1 MHSPS
6 AVVAVDLGKSRC
18 RVVVSES
25 DAGVGRRPARR
36 PLHEGAGAPG
46 LAAAGGVAA
55 ALESILPLRARLDVP
70 ISSISVGAAGAWT
83 APTAASELARR
94 LADTF
99 GVPAAVTSDVVSAH
113 AGALDGDAGVLLI
126 AGTGAA
132 ALGIDGDRIDGDG
145 IDGRGIDGSGPNG
158 ARATLVDGWGPELG
172 DFGSGSWLGRE
183 ALRAV
188 LRASVGLGPSTRLTD
203 AVAMSIGAPS
213 AIHPWLA
220 GDGPLPRRLATLAP
234 LVLDAAESGD
244 GVAAAIAAESIRLLA
259 ASAHAASKTDATAQA
274 ASMTAATAHAASSN
288 GAASNGASAS
298 SVDTVALHGGLTEH
312 VWFRA
317 RIEESLRAAGHAVV
331 ASAGDAL
338 DGALL
343 LAESA
348 DLPHE
353 RFVHRAE

>member
-1 MHSPS
+1 MPSPS

-18 RVVVSES
+18 RAIVSES
-25 DAGVGRRPARR
+25 DAVTGRRSGRR
-36 PLHEGAGAPG
+36 PLHEGVGAPG
-46 LAAAGGVAA
+46 LAATGGVTA

-99 GVPAAVTSDVVSAH
+99 GVPVVVTSDVVSAH
-113 AGALDGDAGVLLI
+113 AGALGGAGVLLI

-132 ALGIDGDRIDGDG
+132 ALGIDGSLNDDDDDDDDGGDDG
-145 IDGRGIDGSGPNG
+145 GGTGGGR
-158 ARATLVDGWGPELG
+158 AVLVDGWGPELG

-203 AVAMSIGAPS
+203 AVAIPIGAPS
-213 AIHPWLA
+213 AIHAWLA
-220 GDGPLPRRLATLAP
+220 DDGPLPRRLATLAP

-244 GVAAAIAAESIRLLA
+244 GVAADIAAEGIRLLA
-259 ASAHAASKTDATAQA
+259 ASATAASARGG
-274 ASMTAATAHAASSN
+274 SS
-288 GAASNGASAS
+288 SNGASAS
-298 SVDTVALHGGLTEH
+298 GGDAVALHGGLTEH

-317 RIEESLRAAGHAVV
+317 ALEAAMRAAGHAVV
-331 ASAGDAL
+331 VSAGDAL

-343 LAESA
+343 LADRA